1 MMCPKCK
8 GRLYVYDS
16 WDALPNV
23 RLRRYRCKN
32 CGLKATSIERLEE
45 NHEKAQ
51 ERLGSLGSGPI
62 R

>member
-1 MMCPKCK
+1 MRCPKCQ

-23 RLRRYRCKN
+23 RLRRYRCKI
-32 CGLKATSIERLEE
+32 CDLKTTSIEKLDDVRKIKD
-45 NHEKAQ
+45 EKAK
-51 ERLGSLGSGPI
+51 RH